1 MNLEKEVILSLIYPP
16 TMKYKVLYAE
26 DEPTL
31 AQIISD
37 GLSQSGYEVVLAND
51 GQEALGLFRDSPP
64 DICVLDI
71 MMPMMDGYSLA
82 EEIRQQSLGIPIIFL
97 SAKSMPEDVIKGFK
111 SGGNDYLK
119 KPFNMG
125 ELLVRMESLLDR
137 FGTANQKDEE
147 SRGRQRFGECVLDTV
162 SQVLITSQATHNLS
176 YKETALLELLL
187 AHRNNLLPRQVPLL
201 KIWGDDS
208 FYNARSMDVFMS
220 HLRKML
226 KDEPSVQ
233 LMSIRG
239 AGYKLIC

>member
-1 MNLEKEVILSLIYPP
+1 
-16 TMKYKVLYAE
+16 MKHKVLYAE

-37 GLSQSGYEVVLAND
+37 GLFNSGYEVAHATD
-51 GQEALGLFRDSPP
+51 GQQALEMFRLNPP

-71 MMPMMDGYSLA
+71 MMPLKDGYSLA
-82 EEIRQQSLGIPIIFL
+82 EDIRKTNNGIPIIFL

-125 ELLVRMESLLDR
+125 ELLVRMESLLNR
-137 FGTANQKDEE
+137 YGSASSKEVQSSSKLIFGACE
-147 SRGRQRFGECVLDTV
+147 LDTV
-162 SQVLITSQATHNLS
+162 SQVLITSQATHTLS
-176 YKETALLELLL
+176 YKETSLLELLL
-187 AHRNNLLPRQVPLL
+187 KHRNALLTRQVALME
-201 KIWGDDS
+201 IWGDDG

-239 AGYKLIC
+239 AGYKLIF

>member
-1 MNLEKEVILSLIYPP
+1 
-16 TMKYKVLYAE
+16 MKYKVLYAE

-31 AQIISD
+31 AQIIGD
-37 GLSQSGYEVVLAND
+37 GLISSGYEVMLASD
-51 GQEALGLFRDSPP
+51 GQQVLELFRSDPP

-71 MMPMMDGYSLA
+71 MMPVMDGYTAA
-82 EEIRQQSLGIPIIFL
+82 EGIRKLNSGIPIIFL
-97 SAKSMPEDVIKGFK
+97 SARSMTDDVIKGFK

-125 ELLVRMESLLDR
+125 ELLIRMESLLNR
-137 FGTANQKDEE
+137 FGSSQSQETEISAQ
-147 SRGRQRFGECVLDTV
+147 QTFGNCFLDTV
-162 SQVLITSQATHNLS
+162 SQVLTTSQATHTLS
-176 YKETALLELLL
+176 YKETALLELLIQ
-187 AHRNNLLPRQVPLL
+187 HRNTLLPRQVALL

-220 HLRKML
+220 HLRKMI

-239 AGYKLIC
+239 VGYKLIC

>member
-1 MNLEKEVILSLIYPP
+1 
-16 TMKYKVLYAE
+16 MKYKVLYAE

-37 GLSQSGYEVVLAND
+37 GLMQSGYDVTLASD
-51 GQEALGLFRDSPP
+51 GRQALDLFSTNPP

-71 MMPMMDGYSLA
+71 MMPMIDGYSLA
-82 EEIRQQSLGIPIIFL
+82 EEIRTRNLGIPIIFL

-125 ELLVRMESLLDR
+125 ELLVRMESLLSR
-137 FGTANQKDEE
+137 FGSPDNKKEE
-147 SRGRQRFGECVLDTV
+147 SAAGIVFGDCVLDTV
-162 SQVLITSQATHNLS
+162 SQILITSQATHNLS
-176 YKETALLELLL
+176 YKETALLALLL
-187 AHRNNLLPRQVPLL
+187 EHRNALLPRQVALL

>member
-1 MNLEKEVILSLIYPP
+1 
-16 TMKYKVLYAE
+16 MKYKVLYAE

-31 AQIISD
+31 SQIISD
-37 GLSQSGYEVVLAND
+37 GLKSSGYDVEIAAN
-51 GQEALGLFRDSPP
+51 GEEALQLYKNSPP

-71 MMPMMDGYSLA
+71 MMPLKDGYSLA
-82 EEIRQQSLGIPIIFL
+82 EDIRKNDSGIPIIFL
-97 SAKSMPEDVIKGFK
+97 SAKSLPEDVIKGFK
-111 SGGNDYLK
+111 SGGNDYLR

-125 ELLVRMESLLDR
+125 ELLIRMEALLTR
-137 FGTANQKDEE
+137 FGTTEVKAAASSNRKI
-147 SRGRQRFGECVLDTV
+147 FGNCELDTV
-162 SQVLITSQATHNLS
+162 SQRLITPLGTYTLS

-187 AHRNNLLPRQVPLL
+187 ENRNTLLPRQVPLV

-226 KDEPSVQ
+226 KDDPAIQ

-239 AGYKLIC
+239 AGYKLIF

>member
-1 MNLEKEVILSLIYPP
+1 MEATLSFIYPL

-31 AQIISD
+31 SQIISD
-37 GLSQSGYEVVLAND
+37 GLKSSGYEVEIAAN
-51 GQEALGLFRDSPP
+51 GEEALQLYENSPP

-71 MMPMMDGYSLA
+71 MMPLKDGYSLA
-82 EEIRQQSLGIPIIFL
+82 EDIRKHDSGIPIIFL
-97 SAKSMPEDVIKGFK
+97 SAKSLPEDVIKGFK
-111 SGGNDYLK
+111 SGGNDYLR

-125 ELLVRMESLLDR
+125 ELLIRMEALLTR
-137 FGTANQKDEE
+137 FGKTEAKAAASSNRKK
-147 SRGRQRFGECVLDTV
+147 FGNCELDTV
-162 SQVLITSQATHNLS
+162 SQRLTTPLGTYTLS

-187 AHRNNLLPRQVPLL
+187 ENRNILLPRQVPLV

-226 KDEPSVQ
+226 KDDPAIQ

-239 AGYKLIC
+239 AGYKLIF

>member
-1 MNLEKEVILSLIYPP
+1 
-16 TMKYKVLYAE
+16 MKYKILYAE

-37 GLSQSGYEVVLAND
+37 GLKNSGYDVELALD
-51 GQEALGLFRDSPP
+51 GQQALQLFEASQP

-71 MMPMMDGYSLA
+71 MMPLKDGYTLA
-82 EEIRQQSLGIPIIFL
+82 EDIRQQKSNVPIIFL
-97 SAKSMPEDVIKGFK
+97 SAKSLAEDVIKGFK
-111 SGGNDYLK
+111 SGGNDYLR

-125 ELLVRMESLLDR
+125 ELLVRIESLLHRFDRSDQKLETSSRVR
-137 FGTANQKDEE
+137 FGQCEFNALTQQLKTPL
-147 SRGRQRFGECVLDTV
+147 G
-162 SQVLITSQATHNLS
+162 THTLS

-187 AHRNNLLPRQVPLL
+187 QNKNTLMPRQVPLL

-226 KDEPSVQ
+226 KDDESVQ

-239 AGYKLIC
+239 AGYKLIA

>member
-1 MNLEKEVILSLIYPP
+1 
-16 TMKYKVLYAE
+16 MKHKVLYAE

-31 AQIISD
+31 LQIISD
-37 GLSQSGYEVVLAND
+37 GLTSSGYDVVVASN
-51 GQEALGLFRDSPP
+51 GQQALELFRADPP

-71 MMPMMDGYSLA
+71 MMPLKDGYTLA
-82 EEIRQQSLGIPIIFL
+82 EDIRKLDNGIPIIFL

-125 ELLVRMESLLDR
+125 ELLVRMESLLSR
-137 FGTANQKDEE
+137 FGAVGAKATE
-147 SRGRQRFGECVLDTV
+147 SSTRIVFGACELDPL
-162 SQVLITSQATHNLS
+162 SQVLVTAQATHKLS

-187 AHRNNLLPRQVPLL
+187 KHRNALLPRQTALME
-201 KIWGDDS
+201 IWGDDG

-226 KDEPSVQ
+226 KDEASVQ
-233 LMSIRG
+233 LMSVRG
-239 AGYKLIC
+239 AGYKLIF

>member
-1 MNLEKEVILSLIYPP
+1 
-16 TMKYKVLYAE
+16 MKYKVLYAE

-37 GLSQSGYEVVLAND
+37 GLSSSGYEVDLAAD
-51 GQEALGLFRDSPP
+51 GNQALELFQSNQP

-71 MMPMMDGYSLA
+71 MMPLKDGYTLA
-82 EEIRQQSLGIPIIFL
+82 EDIRKQNSGIPIIFL
-97 SAKSMPEDVIKGFK
+97 SAKSMSEDVIRGFK
-111 SGGNDYLK
+111 SGGNDYLR

-125 ELLVRMESLLDR
+125 ELLVRMESLLSR
-137 FGTANQKDEE
+137 FATASPQEE
-147 SRGRQRFGECVLDTV
+147 QSTSRQVFGACVLDAV
-162 SQVLITSQATHNLS
+162 SQVLVTSQGTYTLS

-187 AHRNNLLPRQVPLL
+187 QHRNTLLPRQVPLI

-239 AGYKLIC
+239 AGYKLLF